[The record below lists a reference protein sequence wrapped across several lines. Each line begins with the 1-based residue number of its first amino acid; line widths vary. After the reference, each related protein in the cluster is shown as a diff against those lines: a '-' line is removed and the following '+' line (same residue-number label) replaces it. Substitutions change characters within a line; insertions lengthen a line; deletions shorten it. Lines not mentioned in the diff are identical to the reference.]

1 MEATLRMS
9 DSATNFYLA
18 LERSL
23 SKPRLEAYRNGGTN
37 HEALCR
43 YFWNTAI
50 CESLYPSFQI
60 LEVAFRNA
68 THIEIGKTTP
78 EWLISDARFLYDSER
93 ESIEAAKKSIA
104 DRRCPLTEPLLVAEM
119 KFGFW
124 TSLLDSRY
132 ETLWHKIIK
141 GVFPS
146 MPKVNRTRPE
156 ASAMMNK
163 VRRLRN
169 AALHHH
175 SIWHW
180 NDLREQHQMM
190 HELIGWICPS
200 AEKMA
205 KVTDRFPSV
214 YSAGF
219 EPFGVQVASIAEPA
233 IHAPISSPPTA

>member
-1 MEATLRMS
+1 MAGMAN
-9 DSATNFYLA
+9 DFYSA

-23 SKPRLEAYRNGGTN
+23 SKPRLEAYRNQGTD
-37 HEALCR
+37 HDALCR

-68 THIEIGKTTP
+68 THIEIGKSSP
-78 EWLISDARFLYDSER
+78 DWLMAGGQFLSDSEKDAITSAKA
-93 ESIEAAKKSIA
+93 SIFARYGAA
-104 DRRCPLTEPLLVAEM
+104 TEPLLVAEM

-132 ETLWHKIIK
+132 DRMWHKIIR
-141 GVFPS
+141 GVFPT
-146 MPKVNRTRPE
+146 MPKTIRTRGE

-163 VRRLRN
+163 VRKLRN

-180 NDLREQHQMM
+180 HDLAQQHETM
-190 HELIGWICPS
+190 HRLIGWICPS

-205 KVTDRFPSV
+205 KHTDRFPSV
-214 YSAGF
+214 YAGGPHAFSAI
-219 EPFGVQVASIAEPA
+219 VTQV
-233 IHAPISSPPTA
+233 SS

>member
-1 MEATLRMS
+1 MS
-9 DSATNFYLA
+9 ESATNFYLA

-37 HEALCR
+37 HDALCR

-68 THIEIGKTTP
+68 THQEIGKLTP
-78 EWLISDARFLYDSER
+78 DWLIGGGQFLSESEQ
-93 ESIEAAKKSIA
+93 ESITDAKKSIE
-104 DRRCPLTEPLLVAEM
+104 DRGRLLTEPLLVAEM

-132 ETLWHKIIK
+132 DRIWHKIIK

-180 NDLREQHQMM
+180 NDLREQHQLM
-190 HELIGWICPS
+190 HQLIGWICPS

-214 YSAGF
+214 YSGGF
-219 EPFGVQVASIAEPA
+219 EPFGVQVASIAAPA
-233 IHAPISSPPTA
+233 IHTNRLSTPSA